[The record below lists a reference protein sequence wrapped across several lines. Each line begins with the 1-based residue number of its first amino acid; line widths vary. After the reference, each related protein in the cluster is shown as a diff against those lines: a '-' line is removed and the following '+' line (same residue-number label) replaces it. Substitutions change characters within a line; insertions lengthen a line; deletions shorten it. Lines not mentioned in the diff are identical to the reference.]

1 MDQEATQ
8 MTLTP
13 HETVVE
19 KPKLKIAIQGGNG
32 RVGSTIAKLLTHLAP
47 LRYEVLAADHIEP
60 QNEQFFAVI
69 NAAPY
74 FTSQQ
79 LAEKAV
85 FNGAHYLDMTEDV
98 EVTRG
103 LQDLAE
109 RPRPLMEQAAC
120 GVAIIPQCGL
130 APGVISIIAGHM
142 ARQYEKLDTLKL
154 RVGALPR
161 HPNNRLGYA
170 LTWNIDGLINQ
181 YHGWADVIRNGQHCH
196 VPALSDVEEMF
207 FESGQF
213 EAFTTAGGIGTL
225 CDTFH
230 DARTINY
237 KTVRYPG
244 HAELM
249 RFLIEDMALDRIE
262 LKRILENALPVTD
275 QDVVLIS
282 VASTG
287 LDKGGNH
294 RQLTYGKTIFGV
306 PGRSA
311 LQTTTASATCAV
323 LDLLAEKSIKTTG
336 FVKQEDIP
344 LEKFIVN
351 RFGRAFS

>member
-1 MDQEATQ
+1 
-8 MTLTP
+8 MTEPL
-13 HETVVE
+13 
-19 KPKLKIAIQGGNG
+19 KKIAIQGGNG
-32 RVGSTIAKLLTHLAP
+32 RVGSTIAQLLKHPAP
-47 LRYEVLAADHIEP
+47 LRYEVFAADRIEP

-74 FTSQQ
+74 FTSVP
-79 LAEKAV
+79 LATKAV
-85 FNGAHYLDMTEDV
+85 LAGAHYLDMTEDV
-98 EVTRG
+98 QVTRE
-103 LQDLAE
+103 LRDFADTA
-109 RPRPLMEQAAC
+109 PIMSPDAC
-120 GVAIIPQCGL
+120 GKAIIPQCGL
-130 APGVISIIAGHM
+130 APGVISIVGGHM

-161 HPNNRLGYA
+161 HPNNMLGYA

-181 YHGWADVIRNGQHCH
+181 YMESAAVIRDG
-196 VPALSDVEEMF
+196 VPCMVPSLHGDEELF

-213 EAFTTAGGIGTL
+213 EAFTTAGGVGTL
-225 CDTFH
+225 CETFH
-230 DARTINY
+230 HARTINY
-237 KTVRYPG
+237 KTIRYPG
-244 HAELM
+244 HAKLM
-249 RFLIEDMALDRIE
+249 RFLIEDLALDRIE

-287 LDKGGNH
+287 LDKEGNH
-294 RQLTYGKTIFGV
+294 RQATYAKTIFGV

-311 LQTTTASATCAV
+311 LQTTTASAVCAV
-323 LDLLAEKSIKTTG
+323 LDLLAEGELSSG
-336 FVKQEDIP
+336 FIKQEDIP

>member
-1 MDQEATQ
+1 MDQEAAQ
-8 MTLTP
+8 MTPTP

-19 KPKLKIAIQGGNG
+19 KPKLKIAVQGGSG
-32 RVGSTIAKLLTHLAP
+32 RVGSTIVKLLTP
-47 LRYEVLAADHIEP
+47 FYDVLAKDVLGYDDVAGR
-60 QNEQFFAVI
+60 FAVI

-79 LAEKAV
+79 LAEMAV
-85 FNGAHYLDMTEDV
+85 FNGVHYLDMTEDV

-109 RPRPLMEQAAC
+109 TAPIMEQAAC

-181 YHGWADVIRNGQHCH
+181 YMGWADVVRDGQHCQ
-196 VPALSDVEEMF
+196 VPTLSEVEDLL
-207 FESGQF
+207 FEGDHF
-213 EAFTTAGGIGTL
+213 EAFTTAGGVGTL
-225 CDTFH
+225 CSSFPK
-230 DARTINY
+230 ARTINY
-237 KTVRYPG
+237 KTIRYPG
-244 HAELM
+244 HAALM
-249 RFLIEDMALDRIE
+249 RFLIEDMAFDRIE
-262 LKRILENALPVTD
+262 LKRVLEKALPTTD
-275 QDVVLIS
+275 QDVVLILVS
-282 VASTG
+282 ATG
-287 LDKGGNH
+287 IDKLGNH
-294 RQLTYGKTIFGV
+294 RQTTYSKMIFGT

-323 LDLLAEKSIKTTG
+323 LDLVVIQRLGNSET
-336 FVKQEDIP
+336 
-344 LEKFIVN
+344 L
-351 RFGRAFS
+351 